1 MDQTTDQTAAIT
13 TDQIAAITTD
23 QVVALSTTD
32 IASLSTNQ
40 VAALSTDQVA
50 AFLTNQVAA
59 LSTQDVTSLA
69 TYQTAAIAEA
79 PQTAE
84 GEAAPADTPAPV
96 INDLAEAPT
105 APYHLIDS
113 EHTVINQI
121 ASKITG
127 EIGVA
132 IAEIE
137 KIATDFSHAEVSSY
151 KDKVLAWLKS
161 L

>member
-1 MDQTTDQTAAIT
+1 MDQTTDQT
-13 TDQIAAITTD
+13 AAITTD

-32 IASLSTNQ
+32 IASLST
-40 VAALSTDQVA
+40 
-50 AFLTNQVAA
+50 
-59 LSTQDVTSLA
+59 QDVTSLA
-69 TYQTAAIAEA
+69 TDQTAAIAEA

-96 INDLAEAPT
+96 INDLAEAPA

>member
-1 MDQTTDQTAAIT
+1 MDQTTDQTQAIT
-13 TDQIAAITTD
+13 TD
-23 QVVALSTTD
+23 
-32 IASLSTNQ
+32 Q
-40 VAALSTDQVA
+40 VAALSTDQA
-50 AFLTNQVAA
+50 QALSTTDIAA
-59 LSTQDVTSLA
+59 LSTQDVGALA
-69 TYQTAAIAEA
+69 SAEASAITTTEA
-79 PQTAE
+79 PQEAE
-84 GEAAPADTPAPV
+84 GAAAPADTPAPV
-96 INDLAEAPT
+96 ITDLAEAPA

-137 KIATDFSHAEVSSY
+137 KIATEFSHAEVSVY
-151 KDKVLAWLKS
+151 KDKVLTWLKS